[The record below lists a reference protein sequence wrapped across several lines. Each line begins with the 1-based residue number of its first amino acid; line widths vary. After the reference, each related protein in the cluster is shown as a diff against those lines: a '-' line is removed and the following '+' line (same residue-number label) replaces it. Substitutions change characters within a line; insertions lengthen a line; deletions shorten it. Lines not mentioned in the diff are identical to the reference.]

1 MSVVLDETALIE
13 ARILEAEFIAG
24 DPLAPFACTE
34 LWVKKGFHS
43 DTLPSWVIAHL
54 TRIAAEYMKKGHEA
68 RKAGRKPEPFEKI
81 AGLGGVQKKPSAWGY
96 RQKIQAAWAFAQD
109 YNAIVAEARICRLG
123 RPTTLWLI
131 NPLGISILTSDS
143 KYRPYRI
150 RDQTKAD
157 RISPDTE
164 PEEIERL
171 AQQAFEYLE
180 PIDVLDRR
188 GRPTKEFTITLARQ
202 HEVISDTSM
211 VTDDAQYRAAK
222 RLIKI
227 ADGLRE
233 SVWATRGYPR
243 MVTQKLE
250 L

>member
-1 MSVVLDETALIE
+1 M
-13 ARILEAEFIAG
+13 
-24 DPLAPFACTE
+24 
-34 LWVKKGFHS
+34 
-43 DTLPSWVIAHL
+43 
-54 TRIAAEYMKKGHEA
+54 
-68 RKAGRKPEPFEKI
+68 
-81 AGLGGVQKKPSAWGY
+81 GGVQKKPSAWDY

-109 YNAIVAEARICRLG
+109 YNAIVAEARIRRSGRLA
-123 RPTTLWLI
+123 TLWVI
-131 NPLGISILTSDS
+131 NPLGISILAADG

-150 RDQTKAD
+150 KDQAKAD

-171 AQQAFEYLE
+171 AHQAFEYLE

-188 GRPTKEFTITLARQ
+188 GRPTMKFTITLARQ
-202 HEVISDTSM
+202 HGVISDTPM

-227 ADGLRE
+227 ADGLRD